1 MSNAG
6 MNSHHELTDTSSS
19 VMMMNGGFNFDHV
32 HRNQMMID
40 HYHNNNKKNKNQLD
54 DVHETSTVTLP
65 HAKKTGTT
73 ISGIIYQDGVVLG
86 CDTRSTSDTEV
97 AEKNC
102 IKIHYIAP
110 NIYCCG
116 AGTAAD
122 TMKTTEL
129 IASQLELLRM
139 DMYDTDSRVIT
150 AITKLKRLLYRY
162 QGHIGAA
169 LIIGGVDP
177 LGSHL
182 YQIYPHGSTGRLP
195 YTTMGSGSLAAMAI
209 FESSYVP
216 NMNEQDAVKLVQRS
230 ITAGIQNDL
239 GSGSS
244 CDICIIR
251 NDGTVTNT
259 KRSLHENDISPYRAL
274 IQRSDRFT
282 MKPGLTP
289 ILKETFQSHPKP
301 LFLTESGLSLN
312 DVTITEM
319 EVDE

>member
-1 MSNAG
+1 MSNVG
-6 MNSHHELTDTSSS
+6 ISTNHDMTSSS
-19 VMMMNGGFNFDHV
+19 SAATTMNGGFNFDNV
-32 HRNQMMID
+32 HRNQMIME
-40 HYHNNNKKNKNQLD
+40 KFGD
-54 DVHETSTVTLP
+54 DVSEDGSNKLP
-65 HAKKTGTT
+65 WAKKTGTT
-73 ISGIIYQDGVVLG
+73 ISGIIYKDGVVLG
-86 CDTRSTSDTEV
+86 CDTRSTSDTQV

-139 DMYDTDSRVIT
+139 DMYDDNSRVIT
-150 AITKLKRLLYRY
+150 AVTKLKRLLYRY

-169 LIIGGVDP
+169 LILGGIDP
-177 LGSHL
+177 IGSHL

-195 YTTMGSGSLAAMAI
+195 YTTMGSGSLAAMAV

-216 NMNEQDAVKLVQRS
+216 NMNESDAVKLVQRS
-230 ITAGIQNDL
+230 ITAGIKNDL
-239 GSGSS
+239 GSGGS

-251 NDGTVTNT
+251 SDGTTTYT
-259 KRSLHENDISPYRAL
+259 KGSLQENDVTPYRTL
-274 IQRSDRFT
+274 IQRSDRFS
-282 MKPGLTP
+282 MNPGITP
-289 ILKETFQSHPKP
+289 ILKETFQTHPKP
-301 LFLTESGLSLN
+301 LFLTDSGLSLA
-312 DVTITEM
+312 DVNVTEM